1 MRRAWQPM
9 RALLTRVRD
18 CIAYRIAYSSLT
30 SMALRYIA
38 YIIYHYHIS
47 LTHMLVNAA
56 HVSDTD
62 SDVTDLPV
70 SIAYYIFT
78 LRYISIIIYCS

>member
-38 YIIYHYHIS
+38 YIIYINYHIS

-62 SDVTDLPV
+62 SDVTDFPV
-70 SIAYYIFT
+70 SIAYY
-78 LRYISIIIYCS
+78 LRSADINNYIYCS